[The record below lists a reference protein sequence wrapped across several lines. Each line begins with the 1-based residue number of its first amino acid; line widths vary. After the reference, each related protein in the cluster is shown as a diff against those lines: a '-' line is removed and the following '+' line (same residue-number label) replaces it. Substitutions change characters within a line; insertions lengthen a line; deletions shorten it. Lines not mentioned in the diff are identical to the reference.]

1 MEILAVKETYKGTKI
16 KKLEC
21 VGHVQ
26 KRVGCR
32 SSNLKKNVKGLS
44 GKGNLTNAMIDR
56 LQNYYGITIRQNKN
70 DLKNMQAAVRGTLF
84 HVASSKENN
93 WHYPH
98 CPEGK
103 DSWYKF
109 HQDRGNGTS
118 IYKPGPALPLDIVMK
133 LSPIFA
139 ELSDE
144 HLLEKCL
151 YRKTQNQ
158 NESVN
163 SMIWD
168 QIPKTRYVS
177 LTQLKLRVYDA
188 VANFNIGKKV
198 SVLIMKK

>member
-1 MEILAVKETYKGTKI
+1 M
-16 KKLEC
+16 
-21 VGHVQ
+21 
-26 KRVGCR
+26 GCR

-103 DSWYKF
+103 DSWCKF
-109 HQDRGNGTS
+109 HQDRVNCTS

-144 HLLEKCL
+144 RLLEKCL

-158 NESVN
+158 NKSVN

-177 LTQLKLRVYDA
+177 LTQLKLGVYDA

-198 SVLIMKK
+198 SVLNYEKMNLIQGKFTLQSCES

>member
-1 MEILAVKETYKGTKI
+1 M
-16 KKLEC
+16 
-21 VGHVQ
+21 
-26 KRVGCR
+26 GCR
-32 SSNLKKNVKGLS
+32 SSNFKKNVKGLS
-44 GKGNLTNAMIDR
+44 GRGNLTNDMIDR
-56 LQNYYGITIRQNKN
+56 LQNYYGINIRQNKN

-103 DSWYKF
+103 DSWCKF
-109 HQDRGNGTS
+109 HQDRVNCTS

-144 HLLEKCL
+144 RLLEKCL

-158 NESVN
+158 NKSVN

-177 LTQLKLRVYDA
+177 LTQLKLGVYDA

-198 SVLIMKK
+198 SVLNYEKMNLIQGKFTLQSCES

>member
-1 MEILAVKETYKGTKI
+1 M
-16 KKLEC
+16 
-21 VGHVQ
+21 
-26 KRVGCR
+26 GCR

-103 DSWYKF
+103 DSWCKF

-188 VANFNIGKKV
+188 VANFNVGKKV
-198 SVLIMKK
+198 SFLIMKK